1 MATSSNSEI
10 ENGVLDESIIED
22 MGVITQEFDNI
33 ELEIAKQHVKALKP
47 IYEKRRNV
55 LKRIPKFW
63 SQVVGITLMKQV
75 LIGQYLDND
84 DYSVVQYINDVTI
97 EMDENTSENFKII
110 LSFSDNEYFKN
121 KELIKEFI
129 VDADGQRMIKST
141 TIEWFEGRDY
151 TKKHKID
158 EDDDLSFIKWFSE
171 ESTDESSWDLGRIF
185 KDDLYPQ
192 AWTIYNTEEDEYEEF
207 ESEEGLE

>member
-192 AWTIYNTEEDEYEEF
+192 AWT
-207 ESEEGLE
+207 

>member
-1 MATSSNSEI
+1 MATSSNSDI
-10 ENGVLDESIIED
+10 ENGVLDESIIEE
-22 MGVITQEFDNI
+22 MGVITQEIENT
-33 ELEIAKQHVKALKP
+33 ELEIAKQHIRAFKP

-63 SQVVGITLMKQV
+63 SQVLMKQV

-84 DYSVVQYINDVTI
+84 DYSVVQYINDVTV
-97 EMDENTSENFKII
+97 EMDENSLENFKII
-110 LSFSDNEYFKN
+110 LRFLENEYFKN

-129 VDADGQRMIKST
+129 VDADGQRKIKST

-151 TKKHKID
+151 TKKRKVD

-171 ESTDESSWDLGRIF
+171 ESIDENSWDLGRIF

-192 AWTIYNTEEDEYEEF
+192 AWTIYNAEEDDYEDL
-207 ESEEGLE
+207 ESDEGLE